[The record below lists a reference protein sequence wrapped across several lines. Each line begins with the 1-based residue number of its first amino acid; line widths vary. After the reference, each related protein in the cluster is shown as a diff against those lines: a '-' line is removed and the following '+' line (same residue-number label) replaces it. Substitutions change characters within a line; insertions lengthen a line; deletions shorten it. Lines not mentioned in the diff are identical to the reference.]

1 MESMRLLCRKR
12 QAVPDL
18 QCGIVV
24 SIDISKGRIDYGAF
38 RMDRA
43 SRPKKA
49 SQDLAGFLEVEAFLE
64 GWRAQGCEV
73 WVAMEPTGPYG
84 QCLLAWLRERGWRVV
99 LVNPFHVRRTREI
112 GDNNPASTDAKSTG
126 VIAELVWRGEY
137 FLPLALEGA
146 YGQLRVQSREW
157 ESLTRKRTRV
167 RNEYGA
173 LLEAWFPEVL
183 RQFRTPLAKSVRGI
197 VRAYQSVGEIRHRG
211 LRQLRGVLARATQG
225 RCTYRAKAIL
235 EAAKVSVAPGAGQEA
250 RQRHLC
256 GLLAELELLERRL
269 QELRGEM
276 AVALAQTQEGHCLR
290 SVPGVGTITAA
301 RLLGE
306 CGPLASFA
314 SSGKLEKF
322 LGLNL
327 YSVDSGLHKGET
339 HVSKRGRGPAR
350 QVICQAAIWQMR
362 RGGLFFAL
370 AQRLREQKRKTGQ
383 VRVAVARQLL
393 ALLYAL
399 ARDHRQFAWER
410 FAGART
416 EDGGV
421 ILCGAPPAMA
431 A

>member
-1 MESMRLLCRKR
+1 MRPWSRKR

-24 SIDISKGRIDYGAF
+24 GIDISKGRIDYGAF
-38 RMDRA
+38 RRDRA

-49 SQDLAGFLEVEAFLE
+49 SQDLAGFLELEAFLE
-64 GWRAQGCEV
+64 GLRAQGCEV

-84 QCLLAWLRERGWRVV
+84 KCLLAWLRERGWRVV
-99 LVNPFHVRRTREI
+99 LVNPFHVKRTREI
-112 GDNNPASTDAKSTG
+112 GDNNPASTDQKSAG

-137 FLPLALEGA
+137 FLPIALEGA
-146 YGQLRVQSREW
+146 YAELRAQSREW

-167 RNEYGA
+167 RNECGA
-173 LLEAWFPEVL
+173 LLEEWFPEL
-183 RQFRTPLAKSVRGI
+183 RTQFRNPLTKSVRGI
-197 VRAYQSVGEIRHRG
+197 VRAYASVGEMRHRG
-211 LRQLRGVLARATQG
+211 RRRLRRVLAKATQG
-225 RCTYRAKAIL
+225 RGAYRAEAIL
-235 EAAKVSVAPGAGQEA
+235 AAARVSIAPRHGQRA
-250 RQRHLC
+250 RQRQLC
-256 GLLAELELLERRL
+256 QLLAELELFERRQ

-276 AVALAQTQEGHCLR
+276 EVELAQTTEGRFLL
-290 SVPGVGTITAA
+290 SVPGVGTITVA

-306 CGPLASFA
+306 CGPLGGF
-314 SSGKLEKF
+314 SSYGRLEKF

-327 YSVDSGLHKGET
+327 YSVKSGLQESET

-362 RGGLFFAL
+362 RGGLFRGL
-370 AQRLREQKRKTGQ
+370 AQRLREEKRKTGQ

-399 ARDHRQFAWER
+399 ARDRQEFAWER

-421 ILCGAPPAMA
+421 IPCGAQPAMA